1 MVKCLMTS
9 GHQRNHS
16 LVAAV
21 IARVPLPAS
30 PLSRPCV
37 SVSHLCSVVLSVNL
51 QLLNLCTSTHQKKYI
66 IFGIIG
72 EFFNPIK
79 EIVNIVIVILQ
90 NDVIYR

>member
-30 PLSRPCV
+30 PLTRPCV

-51 QLLNLCTSTHQKKYI
+51 VIKLVYFHTSKKNI
-66 IFGIIG
+66 IFGIIR
-72 EFFNPIK
+72 EFFNSIK